1 MITDILKQEIL
12 QSNINNDKI
21 QTQNEITGMKSYVE
35 SKITILLDVL
45 SNESIVES
53 NRLTLK
59 GNICSFFNEI
69 NPIIMGSIVNESLTT
84 DIIRNISIDE
94 FLGFLTCFY
103 PIKVNENNKTYS
115 IINCRNNSRNLQ
127 YLVDRAIEIQQIYV
141 KYETNNRFVTGEFSD
156 EITFDLI
163 DYVID
168 WAKSDNESDCKNDLK
183 QYFNNLFEPQ

>member
-1 MITDILKQEIL
+1 
-12 QSNINNDKI
+12 
-21 QTQNEITGMKSYVE
+21 MKSYVE

-156 EITFDLI
+156 EITFDLN
-163 DYVID
+163 
-168 WAKSDNESDCKNDLK
+168 AKPGLALGKRCSPTFTNFFGRVSHFGSINFQRFQRFQLLCL
-183 QYFNNLFEPQ
+183 